1 MSSSRRVRGA
11 HPSGA
16 DHDGTGDRDAPTAG
30 APELALAPDPPP
42 PREASA
48 RVAGAGY
55 TRAGGFASLAA
66 GPFTGEPLRE
76 RARALATLAN
86 QQFDLL
92 VVGGGA
98 TGAGVVRDAATRGLR
113 VAGVEAQ
120 DFASGTSSHSSKLI
134 HGGLRYLQ
142 HLDFGLVFEALR
154 ERQRLMR
161 TAPHLCQPLG
171 FVFPSYRGL
180 PPGLNTLG
188 AGIALYNALA
198 LWRSPLSS
206 RRLTPAETLELA
218 PGLRGAGLEGA
229 HLYGDCQTNDAR
241 LVLETVLDA
250 QAAGATVLPRLRVI
264 RLLRDRRGRVRGAL
278 GRDGLSGV
286 ELEIR
291 AAVVVN
297 ATGPFSDAFDR
308 GRRNLRPTLGVHIV
322 LDAQRLPH
330 HGRALVLRSPRDGRL
345 VFMLPHG
352 PRTIVG
358 TTDTDWQPAGA
369 AGVAAAS
376 GSSSTATSPPGRPT
390 AVDPNPPRVEDPIAA
405 RFSDVDYL
413 LEVAN
418 HAFPAAA
425 LGPDQVVSTFAGL
438 RPLVAAPAVDA
449 SSTSREHEIAV
460 EGDGLVTIV
469 GGKLTTYRRMA
480 EEVTDL
486 VVERLRLSGHEGTIG
501 PCVTATRPLPG
512 GRPPAGRGG
521 APTHL
526 SEHDRDHP
534 SPWTEE
540 DLQAATHGA
549 RLGRIELAPDIEA
562 HLVATYGARAPA
574 VVETMNASIGG
585 VDLSRRLYPDLPYVW
600 AELAYGARHELAL
613 DVEDLLRRRTSI
625 FRDAHDQ
632 GLGVAAETASVLGAT
647 LGWSGAEHARAVA
660 DYARVVAESTAWK
673 QGDAPAEHSAGPGQI
688 TSP

>member
-1 MSSSRRVRGA
+1 MSSSRRAGEA
-11 HPSGA
+11 HPGDVPTA
-16 DHDGTGDRDAPTAG
+16 AAGIGGDRG
-30 APELALAPDPPP
+30 G
-42 PREASA
+42 A
-48 RVAGAGY
+48 RVPGAGH
-55 TRAGGFASLAA
+55 TVAGGFASLASA
-66 GPFTGEPLRE
+66 RFTGEPPRE

-86 QQFDLL
+86 QHFDLL

-113 VAGVEAQ
+113 VAEVEAQ

-142 HLDFGLVFEALR
+142 HFDFGLVFEALR
-154 ERQRLMR
+154 ERRRLMR

-180 PPGLNTLG
+180 APGFYTLG

-198 LWRSPLSS
+198 LWQIPLPS

-278 GRDGLSGV
+278 GRDRLSGV
-286 ELEIR
+286 EVEIR
-291 AAVVVN
+291 ATVVVN

-322 LDAQRLPH
+322 LDAERLPH

-358 TTDTDWQPAGA
+358 TTDTDWQPRAASTPSTA
-369 AGVAAAS
+369 AGPS
-376 GSSSTATSPPGRPT
+376 PSTASPPGGPT
-390 AVDPNPPRVEDPIAA
+390 AVDPTPPRVEDPIAA

-418 HAFPAAA
+418 HAFPSAA

-469 GGKLTTYRRMA
+469 GGKLTTYRQMA

-486 VVERLRLSGHEGTIG
+486 VVERLRLSGHEGAIG

-512 GRPPAGRGG
+512 GRSSDGRGG
-521 APTHL
+521 APPHP

-534 SPWTEE
+534 PDARSPWTE
-540 DLQAATHGA
+540 DDRSSSSAKTRA
-549 RLGRIELAPDIEA
+549 RRGRIELAPDIEA
-562 HLVATYGARAPA
+562 HLFATYGTRAAA
-574 VVETMNASIGG
+574 VVETMNSTVGG
-585 VDLSRRLYPDLPYVW
+585 VDLSRRLYPDLPYVA
-600 AELAYGARHELAL
+600 AEVAYGARHELAL
-613 DVEDLLRRRTSI
+613 DLEDLLRRRTSI

-632 GLGVAAETASVLGAT
+632 GLGVATEAASVLGAT
-647 LGWSGAEHARAVA
+647 LGWSGTEQARAVA
-660 DYARVVAESTAWK
+660 DYARVIAESTAWK
-673 QGDAPAEHSAGPGQI
+673 RGDLP
-688 TSP
+688 

>member
-1 MSSSRRVRGA
+1 MSSSPRVRDA
-11 HPSGA
+11 QPSD
-16 DHDGTGDRDAPTAG
+16 DHRAGT
-30 APELALAPDPPP
+30 
-42 PREASA
+42 
-48 RVAGAGY
+48 RVPGAGH
-55 TRAGGFASLAA
+55 TVAGGFASLASSR
-66 GPFTGEPLRE
+66 FTGEPPRE

-86 QQFDLL
+86 QHFDLL

-142 HLDFGLVFEALR
+142 YLDFGLVFEALR

-180 PPGLNTLG
+180 APGLNTLG

-206 RRLTPAETLELA
+206 RRLTPAETLALA
-218 PGLRGAGLEGA
+218 PGLRDAGLEGA

-278 GRDGLSGV
+278 GRDRLSGV
-286 ELEIR
+286 EIEIR
-291 AAVVVN
+291 ATVVVN

-358 TTDTDWQPAGA
+358 TTDTEWQP
-369 AGVAAAS
+369 AAAS
-376 GSSSTATSPPGRPT
+376 GAAAASTAAGSSSPTVQPPGGST
-390 AVDPNPPRVEDPIAA
+390 AVDPTPPRVEDPIAA

-469 GGKLTTYRRMA
+469 GGKLTTYRQMA

-486 VVERLRLSGHEGTIG
+486 VVERLRLSGHEGAIG

-512 GRPPAGRGG
+512 GRPPGRGA
-521 APTHL
+521 APAQP
-526 SEHDRDHP
+526 SEHDREPPPDAR
-534 SPWTEE
+534 SPWTE
-540 DLQAATHGA
+540 DDRSSSTSSATTGGA
-549 RLGRIELAPDIEA
+549 RLGRIELSPDIEA
-562 HLVATYGARAPA
+562 HLVETYGSRAAA
-574 VVETMNASIGG
+574 VVETMNATVGG

-613 DVEDLLRRRTSI
+613 DIEDLLRRRTSI

-632 GLGVAAETASVLGAT
+632 GLGVAAETAGVLGAT
-647 LGWSGAEHARAVA
+647 LGWSGAEQARAVE

-673 QGDAPAEHSAGPGQI
+673 QGAPAGASDAPTPHAAGRT